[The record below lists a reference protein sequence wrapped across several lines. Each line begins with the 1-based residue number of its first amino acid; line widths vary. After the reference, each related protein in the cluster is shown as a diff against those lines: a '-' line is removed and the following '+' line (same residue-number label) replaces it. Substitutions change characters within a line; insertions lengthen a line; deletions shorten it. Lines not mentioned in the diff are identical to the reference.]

1 MFVLCLAFIGIEWLG
16 NISYLSDIFLSGSLT
31 SKSFYF
37 TTVLCKLE
45 ELNYVNCMVALRLTK
60 QIINCW
66 SGSITNVK

>member
-1 MFVLCLAFIGIEWLG
+1 MCLCCVWHLLVLNGWE
-16 NISYLSDIFLSGSLT
+16 ISVICQIFLSGSLT